1 MEVYAAIGG
10 FLMVFD
16 PFEGVF
22 ERRLL
27 TSAVGNYILA
37 SRSLLFPLSISRS
50 LLCHAIFQIFS
61 RHGTP
66 AQAW

>member
-1 MEVYAAIGG
+1 MEDYAAIGR

-16 PFEGVF
+16 PFEGVL

-66 AQAW
+66 ARAW